1 MSVWVCGCV
10 GGCNYSGSKSSPNS
24 TPSNSSSSAGLAL
37 AAVLGRWGMSPSGS
51 V

>member
-1 MSVWVCGCV
+1 MNVHVLV
-10 GGCNYSGSKSSPNS
+10 QDVVYSGSRSFPSS
-24 TPSNSSSSAGLAL
+24 TPSNSSSSAGFAL